1 MTDIQKTLSD
11 RKEKYGDFRGHAELA
26 IELKNVMR
34 SGDSWYLMNPYMQE
48 ALDMI
53 QHKIARILNGDPMY
67 EDSWVDIV
75 GYAQLALDRV
85 KQDNL
90 DRAVV
95 HEFAIP
101 SYSSQTV
108 VESATIVSSTTNDP
122 ATW

>member
-11 RKEKYGDFRGHAELA
+11 RKAKYGDFRGHAELA
-26 IELKNVMR
+26 VELKNIMR

-53 QHKIARILNGDPMY
+53 QHKVARILNGDPMY
-67 EDSWVDIV
+67 EDSWVDII
-75 GYAQLALDRV
+75 GYAQLALDRA

-95 HEFAIP
+95 HEFSTP
-101 SYSSQTV
+101 TYSSHTV
-108 VESATIVSSTTNDP
+108 VESSTIVSSITPDP
-122 ATW
+122 AAW